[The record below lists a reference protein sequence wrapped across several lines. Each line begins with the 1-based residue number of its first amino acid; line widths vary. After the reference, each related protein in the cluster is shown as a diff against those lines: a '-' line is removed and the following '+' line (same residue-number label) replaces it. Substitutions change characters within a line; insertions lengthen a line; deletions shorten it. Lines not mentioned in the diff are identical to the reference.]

1 MENETMHNMEA
12 KVEGNTTGMAVLAA
26 GGAAIAAVAGGA
38 GYYVGLL
45 RGRKQAKDE
54 LQGQIDNL
62 KEMIDNLK
70 PQQATLGP

>member
-12 KVEGNTTGMAVLAA
+12 KVEGNTSMAVLAA

-70 PQQATLGP
+70 PQQATA